1 MEIVERYNDP
11 QENARVAEDA
21 LQARI
26 WTMLPGIVQS
36 VTVSGG
42 VPVASVQLAIKGY
55 DNHPDGTRT
64 FHDLPILPHCPIVF
78 PRGGGYSMTFP
89 IKKGDECMVQF
100 ASRSIDEWWQT
111 GKGQPPYDFR
121 KHDLS
126 DGVCFVGL
134 TSRAKPLSGIST
146 STAQFRSDD
155 GATLVELNA
164 SGHAV
169 RIVGS
174 GGITL
179 DGPVHVTGA
188 ITADSTITAKGD
200 VKAGGISL
208 QNHKHSGVQPGG
220 GMTGGPQ

>member
-11 QENARVAEDA
+11 QENTRVAEDA
-21 LQARI
+21 LQSRI

-42 VPVASVQLAIKGY
+42 VPVASVLLAIKGY
-55 DNHPDGTRT
+55 DSNPDGTRT

-100 ASRSIDEWWQT
+100 SCRSLDEWWQT

-134 TSRAKPLSGIST
+134 TSRAKPLQNIHPIR
-146 STAQFRSDD
+146 AQFRADD
-155 GATLVELNA
+155 GETFIELDKD
-164 SGHAV
+164 GKAV
-169 RIVGS
+169 NIVAP
-174 GGITL
+174 GGTYIN
-179 DGPVHVTGA
+179 GPLHVTGPQ
-188 ITADSTITAKGD
+188 TNESTITAQGD
-200 VKAGGISL
+200 VKSGGISL
-208 QNHKHSGVQPGG
+208 QSHKHSGVQPGS

>member
-11 QENARVAEDA
+11 QENLRVAEDA
-21 LQARI
+21 LQSRV

-42 VPVASVQLAIKGY
+42 VPVASVKLATQGY
-55 DNHPDGTRT
+55 DTAPDGSRT
-64 FHDLPILPHCPIVF
+64 FHDLPTLPHCPIWF

-89 IKKGDECMVQF
+89 VKKGDECMVMF

-111 GKGQPPYDFR
+111 GQAQPAYDMR

-126 DGVCFVGL
+126 DGICVVGL
-134 TSRAKPLSGIST
+134 TSRARPLSNIST

-179 DGPVHVTGA
+179 DGPVHATGA

-200 VKAGGISL
+200 VKAGSISL
-208 QNHKHSGVQPGG
+208 QSHKHSGVQPGS

>member
-11 QENARVAEDA
+11 QENLRVAEDA
-21 LQARI
+21 LQSRV

-42 VPVASVQLAIKGY
+42 VPVASVKLATQGY
-55 DNHPDGTRT
+55 DTAPDGSRT
-64 FHDLPILPHCPIVF
+64 FHDLPTLPHCPIWF

-89 IKKGDECMVQF
+89 VKKGDECMVMF

-111 GKGQPPYDFR
+111 GQAQPAYDMR

-126 DGVCFVGL
+126 DGICVVGL
-134 TSRAKPLSGIST
+134 TSRARPLSNIST

-164 SGHAV
+164 AGKAV

-188 ITADSTITAKGD
+188 VTADSTITASGD
-200 VKAGGISL
+200 VKGDGISL
-208 QNHKHSGVQPGG
+208 KNHVHSGVESGSST
-220 GMTGGPQ
+220 TGAPE

>member
-11 QENARVAEDA
+11 QENMRVAEDA
-21 LQARI
+21 LQSRI

-42 VPVASVQLAIKGY
+42 VPVAAVKLAIKGY

-100 ASRSIDEWWQT
+100 SCRSLDEWWQT
-111 GKGQPPYDFR
+111 GTGQPPYDFR

-134 TSRAKPLSGIST
+134 TSRAKPLSNIST
-146 STAQFRSDD
+146 TTAQFRSDD
-155 GATLVELNA
+155 GATLVELDA
-164 SGHAV
+164 SGRAV

-179 DGPVHVTGA
+179 DGPVHITGA
-188 ITADSTITAKGD
+188 QTNDSTITAQGD
-200 VKAGGISL
+200 VKAGSISL
-208 QNHKHSGVQPGG
+208 QNHKHSGVQPGSG
-220 GMTGGPQ
+220 TTGGPQ

>member
-11 QENARVAEDA
+11 QENLRVAEDA

-26 WTMLPGIVQS
+26 WTMLPGVVQS
-36 VTVSGG
+36 FTVANG
-42 VPVASVQLAIKGY
+42 VPVASVKLAIKGY
-55 DNHPDGTRT
+55 DSASDGTRT
-64 FHDLPILPHCPIVF
+64 FHDLPILPHCPVVF

-89 IKKGDECMVQF
+89 IKAGDECMVQF
-100 ASRSIDEWWQT
+100 SSRSLDEWWQT

-134 TSRAKPLSGIST
+134 TSRAKPLSGISAA
-146 STAQFRSDD
+146 TAQFRSDD

-164 SGHAV
+164 SGKTV
-169 RIVGS
+169 RIVGQ

-179 DGPVHVTGA
+179 DGPV
-188 ITADSTITAKGD
+188 TATSTITATGD
-200 VKAGGISL
+200 VVGAGISL
-208 QNHKHSGVQPGG
+208 SNHTHIGHGSGNP
-220 GMTGGPQ
+220 TGEPQ

>member
-11 QENARVAEDA
+11 QENLRVAEDA

-26 WTMLPGIVQS
+26 WTMLPGVVKS
-36 VTVSGG
+36 FTVTNG
-42 VPVASVQLAIKGY
+42 VPVASVLLAIKGY
-55 DNHPDGTRT
+55 DSNPDGTRT
-64 FHDLPILPHCPIVF
+64 YHDLPILPHCPVVF

-89 IKKGDECMVQF
+89 VKAGDECMVQF
-100 ASRSIDEWWQT
+100 ASRSLDEWWQT

-134 TSRAKPLSGIST
+134 TSRAKPLTGISS

-155 GATLVELNA
+155 GQTLVELNA
-164 SGHAV
+164 SGKAV
-169 RIVGS
+169 RIVGH

-179 DGPVHVTGA
+179 DGPV
-188 ITADSTITAKGD
+188 TATSTITASGD
-200 VKAGGISL
+200 VKGAGISL
-208 QNHKHSGVQPGG
+208 SIHKHGGVQSGDSI
-220 GMTGGPQ
+220 TGVPE

>member
-11 QENARVAEDA
+11 QENTRVAEDA

-55 DNHPDGTRT
+55 DSNPDGTRT
-64 FHDLPILPHCPIVF
+64 FHDIPILPHCPIVF

-100 ASRSIDEWWQT
+100 ASRSLDEWWQT

-155 GATLVELNA
+155 GATMVELDA
-164 SGHAV
+164 AGHAV

-179 DGPVHVTGA
+179 DGPVHATGA

-200 VKAGGISL
+200 VKAGSISL
-208 QNHKHSGVQPGG
+208 QSHKHSGVQPGS

>member
-21 LQARI
+21 LQSRI

-42 VPVASVQLAIKGY
+42 VPVAAVMLAVKGY
-55 DNHPDGTRT
+55 DSNPDGTRT
-64 FHDLPILPHCPIVF
+64 FHDLPVLPHCPIVF

-100 ASRSIDEWWQT
+100 SSRSLDEWWQT

-134 TSRAKPLSGIST
+134 TSRAKPLPGIST

-155 GATLVELNA
+155 GSTMVELNA

-179 DGPVHVTGA
+179 DGPVHATGA

-200 VKAGGISL
+200 VKAGSISL
-208 QNHKHSGVQPGG
+208 QSHKHSGVQPGS

>member
-21 LQARI
+21 LQSRI

-42 VPVASVQLAIKGY
+42 VPVAAVMLAVKGY
-55 DNHPDGTRT
+55 DSNPDGTRT

-100 ASRSIDEWWQT
+100 ASRSLDEWWQT

-164 SGHAV
+164 SGHSV

-179 DGPVHVTGA
+179 DGPVHATGA

-200 VKAGGISL
+200 VKGGGISL
-208 QNHKHSGVQPGG
+208 HSHKHSGVQPGG

>member
-11 QENARVAEDA
+11 QENLRVAEDA
-21 LQARI
+21 LQSRM

-42 VPVASVQLAIKGY
+42 VPVASVKLATQGY
-55 DNHPDGTRT
+55 DTAPDGSRT
-64 FHDLPILPHCPIVF
+64 FHDLPTLPHCPIWF

-89 IKKGDECMVQF
+89 IKKGDECMVMF

-111 GKGQPPYDFR
+111 GQAQPAYDMR

-126 DGVCFVGL
+126 DGICVVGL
-134 TSRAKPLSGIST
+134 TSRARPLSNIST

-164 SGHAV
+164 AGKAV

-188 ITADSTITAKGD
+188 VTADSTITASGD
-200 VKAGGISL
+200 VKGDGISL
-208 QNHKHSGVQPGG
+208 KNHVHSGVESGSST
-220 GMTGGPQ
+220 TGAPE